1 MLRCCTDFLSALL
14 RKHQTQAG
22 WFLLNI
28 EQHVFLLPSVVPS
41 CRYMQMQHYTTQRRS
56 RITLY
61 RLLHVFIEK
70 CCILVLS
77 KLITLNITCKSFNK
91 NLTSNAVWNVL
102 ATYSTYCKT
111 SQMFWVFFFVFF
123 KYFFVLFLKIPSG
136 TETHVRKWW
145 FHCGKNIKS
154 QIDSSMK
161 SKMESF
167 YVTHIITEPVLVFPL
182 MLKWECYFSL
192 QIPLKLNVWKEFK
205 ISQHSGKF
213 FCHFLP

>member
-111 SQMFWVFFFVFF
+111 SQMFWGFFLFF
-123 KYFFVLFLKIPSG
+123 LSTSLFSFWK
-136 TETHVRKWW
+136 
-145 FHCGKNIKS
+145 FH
-154 QIDSSMK
+154 
-161 SKMESF
+161 
-167 YVTHIITEPVLVFPL
+167 LARRL
-182 MLKWECYFSL
+182 MSENDGSTAA
-192 QIPLKLNVWKEFK
+192 K
-205 ISQHSGKF
+205 ISNHRLILRWSQRWSLF
-213 FCHFLP
+213 M